1 MIGKI
6 VAETI
11 EEMTEGTIEETTVGT
26 TAGMTAGTIDET
38 IAGMTKGTIVEAI
51 KEAVVGMVDD
61 TIARTTREGTIVI
74 TLLERAKA
82 ATGKIGVHFGAK
94 DEAEGTIGVS
104 SALVR
109 SKTAVIA
116 AKAIAGAATETRT
129 NKVMIV
135 ETTTVDAINRENRGK
150 AIPSIQKT
158 IMLRAW
164 KSRKATTMT
173 LWPGASSK
181 RTARRRRP
189 KEKTRTRLCNGASR
203 GRA

>member
-11 EEMTEGTIEETTVGT
+11 EGMTEGTIEETTVGT
-26 TAGMTAGTIDET
+26 TAGTTEGTTTGTIDET

-51 KEAVVGMVDD
+51 KEAVVEMVDD
-61 TIARTTREGTIVI
+61 MIAQTTREGTIVI
-74 TLLERAKA
+74 TLLERVKA

-94 DEAEGTIGVS
+94 DKAEGTIGVS

-116 AKAIAGAATETRT
+116 AKAIAGAATEMGI

-135 ETTTVDAINRENRGK
+135 ETTTVDATNRKNRGRTT
-150 AIPSIQKT
+150 PGIQKT
-158 IMLRAW
+158 I
-164 KSRKATTMT
+164 T
-173 LWPGASSK
+173 L
-181 RTARRRRP
+181 
-189 KEKTRTRLCNGASR
+189 
-203 GRA
+203 